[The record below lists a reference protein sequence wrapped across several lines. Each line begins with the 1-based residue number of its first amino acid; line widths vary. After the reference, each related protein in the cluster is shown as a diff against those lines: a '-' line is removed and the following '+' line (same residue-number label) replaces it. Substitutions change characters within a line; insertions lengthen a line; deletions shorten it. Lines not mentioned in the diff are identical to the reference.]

1 MANTFKLKTKAG
13 VTSAATIYTV
23 PSTTPDTTTILIG
36 LTLANVHASANADC
50 SVQITTAS
58 TSGENADN
66 PYIIKTVP
74 VPFASTLEIMEGKIV
89 MNEGDVLAVTSTQ
102 TVDVALSILEQ
113 T

>member
-1 MANTFKLKTKAG
+1 MANVFKLKTKSG
-13 VTSAATIYTV
+13 VTRARTIYTV

-36 LTLANVHASANADC
+36 LTLANVHATANAEV

-66 PYIIKTVP
+66 PWIVKSIPLP
-74 VPFASTLEIMEGKIV
+74 VKSTIELIEGKVV
-89 MNEGDVLAVTSTQ
+89 MNEGDAIAVTSDQ

-113 T
+113 S